1 MVRILRVCRRAT
13 VLTLFA
19 IAVSGSAQADELT
32 MAVEEGLTRLG
43 YDTGPV
49 DGEQTMKTSIAVSK
63 FQAENNLD
71 VTGEVSPQ
79 LAGIIAAKATPSD
92 TAPTA
97 QAAGTAAQPAAAAAP
112 VAAAGADPAA
122 DAAALRAAQQKCLQ
136 DKVEAAQAAQKTKR
150 GLGSLVRGVSRVA
163 SRLGGS
169 DLASDISRTTSDVYT
184 ADATASD
191 FASAAKDLGLTEDEV
206 AACQNP

>member
-1 MVRILRVCRRAT
+1 
-13 VLTLFA
+13 
-19 IAVSGSAQADELT
+19 

-92 TAPTA
+92 TAPAA
-97 QAAGTAAQPAAAAAP
+97 QAAVPAAQPAAP

-150 GLGSLVRGVSRVA
+150 GLGSLMRGVSRVA

-169 DLASDISRTTSDVYT
+169 ELASDISRTANDVYT

>member
-1 MVRILRVCRRAT
+1 MTGFFYRRRK
-13 VLTLFA
+13 A
-19 IAVSGSAQADELT
+19 IAASLLVTLIAVAAHADEVT
-32 MAVEEGLTRLG
+32 MSVEEGLARLG

-49 DGEQTMKTSIAVSK
+49 DGEQTMKTSIAISK

-79 LAGIIAAKATPSD
+79 LAGIIAAKASPSPAAA
-92 TAPTA
+92 TASAPSA
-97 QAAGTAAQPAAAAAP
+97 QAAAGQPPAA
-112 VAAAGADPAA
+112 ADPAA

-169 DLASDISRTTSDVYT
+169 ELASDISRTASDVYT